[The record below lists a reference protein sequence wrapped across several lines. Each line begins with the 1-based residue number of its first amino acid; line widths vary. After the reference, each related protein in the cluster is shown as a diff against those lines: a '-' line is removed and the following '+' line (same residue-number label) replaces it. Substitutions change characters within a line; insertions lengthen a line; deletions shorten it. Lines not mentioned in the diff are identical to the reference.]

1 MGNPRALL
9 ESNLM
14 DDLIGYSGRIFRI
27 CLGFT
32 KNPWEA
38 EELMQEVYV
47 RAIWKIGTLKN
58 PSRWREWLIRIARN
72 TCLNHLHKQS
82 LHRLFLSKTS
92 RDPVE
97 PNSPECR
104 LIWEE
109 QNESL
114 KRAVSRLPRKQREV
128 VILKYYGDLSCAEIA
143 AARKIKAGTVLSR
156 LDRARESLKAQLE
169 EIYHEESK

>member
-1 MGNPRALL
+1 MGNPRALH
-9 ESNLM
+9 ESKLL
-14 DDLIGYSGRIFRI
+14 DDLVSYSGRIFRI

-47 RAIWKIGTLKN
+47 RALRKIGTLKD

-72 TCLNHLHKQS
+72 ICLNHLNKQT
-82 LHRLFLSKTS
+82 LHRLFLARTS

-97 PNSPECR
+97 PNSPESH
-104 LIWEE
+104 LIWKE
-109 QNESL
+109 QNQAL

-128 VILKYYGDLSCAEIA
+128 LILKYYGELSCSEIA
-143 AARKIKAGTVLSR
+143 ATRGIKEGTVLSR
-156 LDRARESLKAQLE
+156 LDRARESLRTQLE
-169 EIYHEESK
+169 EIHHEKSK